1 MGSMADLVKYPTD
14 VLHAVY
20 QTHRY
25 ADLEKLVNQIER
37 GQRRFQGEDIILVV
51 KIELWDHEGRRIRL
65 YQQERQVLR
74 AIYVLAHQQNS
85 AIVEFTPAQLMEV
98 LGYAQVNGNDFSPTA
113 RQRVMRAL
121 SNLFGIHV
129 EVEMQLGSGGKRK
142 IYGHF
147 LDSYAI
153 DTDRDGKIRKYAV
166 QINVLI
172 GLDLSRFKLMPA
184 DLPRLITRH
193 GPDQAVTTFADFC
206 LIWEGQT
213 VDWGLD
219 TWVERLQLDPA
230 RRTRNMQ
237 IIERCARWSV
247 DNGLV
252 LSWQKSRMRQDKRKV
267 KYTMAIAPQR
277 YHSMPPGPSGQEDGR
292 VPVERFYELLGTKA
306 SGRKLMRDA
315 AIAEQLL
322 GEGFSRQDLTFAV
335 EWAVGN
341 VAGVK
346 SFGLIPHIMHQALKA
361 RDDVQ
366 HTEEAQQEAEARVN
380 EQLSREREMQE
391 RKRRLTD
398 VRTSLPG
405 TVLEALRCR
414 AEEALT
420 AEGVERT
427 HLGYNVLVKL
437 KLDELLEGGYL
448 SEPMRDHRHA
458 PDTVVAASGVR

>member
-1 MGSMADLVKYPTD
+1 MADLVKYPTD

-37 GQRRFQGEDIILVV
+37 GQRRFQGEDVILAV
-51 KIELWDHEGRRIRL
+51 KIELWDHEGCRIRL

-98 LGYAQVNGNDFSPTA
+98 LGYAQINGNDFSPTA

-129 EVEMQLGSGGKRK
+129 EVEMQLSSGGQRK

-147 LDSYAI
+147 LDSYAV

-166 QINVLI
+166 QLNVLI

-206 LIWEGQT
+206 LLWEGQT

-219 TWVERLQLDPA
+219 TWVERLQLDPV

-237 IIERCARWSV
+237 IIDRCARWGV

-252 LSWQKSRMRQDKRKV
+252 LSWKKSRMRQDKRKV
-267 KYTMAIAPQR
+267 KYTMTIAPQR
-277 YHSMPPGPSGQEDGR
+277 YRSKSPGIEDVRDGCR
-292 VPVERFYELLGTKA
+292 GPVERFYELLGAKA
-306 SGRKLMRDA
+306 SERKLAQDMVV
-315 AIAEQLL
+315 AETLL
-322 GEGFSRQDLTFAV
+322 AEGFCPEDLTFAV
-335 EWAVGN
+335 EWAIAHIPSVQ
-341 VAGVK
+341 
-346 SFGLIPHIMHQALKA
+346 SFGLIPYIMHQALKA

-366 HTEEAQQEAEARVN
+366 HAEEAQREAEARID
-380 EQLSREREMQE
+380 EQLNREREEQE
-391 RKRRLTD
+391 RRRRLSD
-398 VRTSLPG
+398 RRAALSD
-405 TVLEALRCR
+405 EALATLKRR
-414 AEEALT
+414 AEEAL
-420 AEGVERT
+420 AADGVART
-427 HLGYNVLVKL
+427 RLGYDVLMKI
-437 KLDELLEGGYL
+437 KMDDLLEQAYV
-448 SEPMRDHRHA
+448 PMPMNVDGAHPPAEARR
-458 PDTVVAASGVR
+458 

>member
-1 MGSMADLVKYPTD
+1 MADLVKYPTD

-37 GQRRFQGEDIILVV
+37 GQRRFQGEDVILAV
-51 KIELWDHEGRRIRL
+51 KIELWDYEGRRIRL

-98 LGYAQVNGNDFSPTA
+98 LGYAQINGNDFSPTA

-147 LDSYAI
+147 LDSYAV

-206 LIWEGQT
+206 LVWEGQT

-237 IIERCARWSV
+237 IIERCARWGV

-252 LSWQKSRMRQDKRKV
+252 LSWKKSRMRQDKRKV
-267 KYTMAIAPQR
+267 KYTMEIAPQR
-277 YHSMPPGPSGQEDGR
+277 YHSAPPGKGGQEDSR
-292 VPVERFYELLGTKA
+292 APVDRFYDLLGARA
-306 SGRKLMRDA
+306 SERKVAQDMAL
-315 AIAEQLL
+315 AESLL
-322 GEGFSRQDLTFAV
+322 AEGFRPEDLAFAV
-335 EWAVGN
+335 EWAM
-341 VAGVK
+341 AHIPKVK
-346 SFGLIPHIMHQALKA
+346 SFGLIPYIMHQALKA
-361 RDDVQ
+361 RDDAQ
-366 HTEEAQQEAEARVN
+366 HAEEAQREAEVRVD
-380 EQLSREREMQE
+380 EQLHREREEYE
-391 RKRRLTD
+391 RRRRLGD
-398 VRTSLPG
+398 RRAALSD
-405 TVLEALRCR
+405 EALVALKHR
-414 AEEALT
+414 AEEAL
-420 AEGVERT
+420 AADGVACTR
-427 HLGYNVLVKL
+427 LGYEVLVKL
-437 KLDELLEGGYL
+437 KMDELLERDYL
-448 SEPMRDHRHA
+448 PVDGSASESTA
-458 PDTVVAASGVR
+458 DTVVGS